1 MLRVQCF
8 GRITILKLSNH
19 LSMYHNTEHGTRNAE
34 HGTQNFKLQTLQ
46 TSNSMITY
54 SFLQHY
60 WWFLI
65 SLLGGILAFLLFVQG
80 GQSMLFSLS
89 KTDDERRLLV
99 NALGRKWEF
108 TFTTLVTFGGAFFAS
123 FPLFYSTSFG
133 GAYWVW
139 MAILFCFI
147 IQAVSYEFQSK
158 PGNVYGKTTYQAFL
172 FINGLLGTF
181 LIGVALATF
190 FTGSDFIVNKGNI
203 THQLAPVI
211 SSWGNEWHGLE
222 ALLNVRNLMLGLAVF
237 FLARSLAVLF
247 FINRLNHPVLE
258 ARSRKYLW
266 YNAIPFVVFFL
277 IFVIWTLFSEGYA
290 VDAATGSITLEKYKY
305 FTNLIEM
312 PVILFSFLA
321 GVVAVLAGVIGT
333 WISPSFKSGIW
344 FSGVGTVVTV
354 CSLLL
359 ITGYNNT
366 SFYPSINLQS
376 SLTIF
381 NASSSEFTLRAMSLV
396 SLFIPVVLLYIFFA
410 WRAMEKKRIDIED
423 VDNDEHAY

>member
-1 MLRVQCF
+1 
-8 GRITILKLSNH
+8 
-19 LSMYHNTEHGTRNAE
+19 
-34 HGTQNFKLQTLQ
+34 
-46 TSNSMITY
+46 MITY

-89 KTDDERRLLV
+89 KTEDEKRLLV

-139 MAILFCFI
+139 MIILFCFI

-158 PGNVYGKTTYQAFL
+158 PGNVYGATIYRAFL
-172 FINGLLGTF
+172 VINGLLGTF
-181 LIGVALATF
+181 LIGVAIATF
-190 FTGSDFIVNKGNI
+190 FTGSDFIVDKANI

-211 SSWGNEWHGLE
+211 SYWGNEWHGLD
-222 ALLNVRNLMLGLAVF
+222 ALFNLRNLTLGVAVF

-258 ARSRKYLW
+258 ARSRRFLW
-266 YNAIPFVVFFL
+266 FNAIPFVVFFL
-277 IFVIWTLFSEGYA
+277 VFVIWTLFSEGYA
-290 VDAATGSITLEKYKY
+290 IDASTGVVSLEKFKY
-305 FTNLIEM
+305 FHNLIEM
-312 PVILFSFLA
+312 PVILVLFLL
-321 GVVAVLAGVIGT
+321 GVLAVLTGVIGT
-333 WISPSFKSGIW
+333 WISPRFKKGIW
-344 FSGVGTVVTV
+344 FAGVGTVVTV

-366 SFYPSINLQS
+366 SFYPSTHLQS

-381 NASSSEFTLRAMSLV
+381 NASSSEFTLKAMSIV
-396 SLFIPVVLLYIFFA
+396 SLFIPVVLIYIIIA
-410 WRAMEKKRIDIED
+410 WRAMENKRMDIED
-423 VDNDEHAY
+423 VNADEHAY